1 MTDILETMADEIA
14 EAVEILRPHHPQD
27 SEAALRHRA
36 EGLRSKRY
44 QSGRWPTSDE
54 LAEKAWEEA
63 WEEAHVEDAIREAAK
78 AARCEPERAR
88 APTSEPEP
96 VQSYES
102 TPPIEAEPPPRKRG
116 RPKGS
121 KNHPK
126 AQEAVG

>member
-88 APTSEPEP
+88 ANIRTGARSIVRINTSDRSRAPT
-96 VQSYES
+96 
-102 TPPIEAEPPPRKRG
+102 A
-116 RPKGS
+116 
-121 KNHPK
+121 
-126 AQEAVG
+126 